1 MRAAGP
7 AASLTHAGAQQRGKV
22 ARPARPGARA
32 GRGARRR
39 HLLRAT
45 GGCLGPAA
53 GAADRREQG
62 QRGRTESVPQ
72 TTRTELCSV
81 CNSVDRPGTRAK
93 DRVRPG
99 PGRTSERASPHFR
112 HSSWT
117 RQDTRRSRTLPT
129 RVSQRS
135 ACQRTARL
143 QPCSSWPHTPLGTRV
158 HVVARGSRA
167 GARRAGY
174 AAGSPACLAN
184 ACAASSSRSRLAW
197 RPFQPRPSSCTAGC
211 APAGAGA
218 PPPPPPP
225 PPRRPPPPPAPAP
238 PPPPR
243 APALAAAGPRRARPA
258 RRSGGPP
265 PTPAPA
271 RPSAAAGAPA
281 RSPVRAGCESCR
293 AWKVAPRGGQVAG
306 RLA

>member
-218 PPPPPPP
+218 AAAASSTSACCSWPAPSTPGAPLWWASTHACA
-225 PPRRPPPPPAPAP
+225 RPPFSRCGR
-238 PPPPR
+238 PR
-243 APALAAAGPRRARPA
+243 PQP
-258 RRSGGPP
+258 
-265 PTPAPA
+265 
-271 RPSAAAGAPA
+271 
-281 RSPVRAGCESCR
+281 C
-293 AWKVAPRGGQVAG
+293 AG
-306 RLA
+306 RLRKLPGMEGCPSGRPGRRQARVRGAP